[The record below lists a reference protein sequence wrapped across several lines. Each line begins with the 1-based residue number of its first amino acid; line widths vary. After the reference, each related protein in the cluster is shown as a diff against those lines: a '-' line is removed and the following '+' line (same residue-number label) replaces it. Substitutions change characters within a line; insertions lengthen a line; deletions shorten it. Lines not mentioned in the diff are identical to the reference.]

1 MEASPQLLDRI
12 AAGIDDG
19 LPHSSSELA
28 RRFLGLGLIDE
39 SLAERILAPALAED
53 PRFARERH
61 GWRLRPAAGER
72 VSARLCDALVVVAP
86 VDPAIAA
93 TRRLSET
100 APTVCVAEQGVPEIS
115 RAEARL
121 RQKLPEVR
129 YSLANVARRWCGYRG
144 SGQLLSIA
152 EWLGTPHVEGEG
164 IEAQLGL
171 CEAIW
176 RHYCQQLASEG
187 IVHTQQLD
195 ALLDERL
202 ERPDL
207 SGRDFDWRQLDSLSA
222 GPGIYLFRDRQQQVL
237 YVGQS
242 SRLAQRVSSYF
253 RGAPRD
259 EKDRV
264 IRERAYSLETKPLA
278 TTADALIEEA
288 RAIRRHRPSL
298 NTRLQVGELPAQ
310 DGVLIVPRTDERP
323 GAIAYVVVSQ
333 QLVARVA
340 IGVSRLRVR
349 RAATRAATAL
359 FAPPPARRADA
370 TTAATLICT
379 LCRTATNVW
388 FLQPAVDGGPDQI
401 QARIESIGTSLRNH
415 AALRDAET

>member
-1 MEASPQLLDRI
+1 
-12 AAGIDDG
+12 
-19 LPHSSSELA
+19 
-28 RRFLGLGLIDE
+28 
-39 SLAERILAPALAED
+39 
-53 PRFARERH
+53 
-61 GWRLRPAAGER
+61 
-72 VSARLCDALVVVAP
+72 
-86 VDPAIAA
+86 
-93 TRRLSET
+93 
-100 APTVCVAEQGVPEIS
+100 
-115 RAEARL
+115 
-121 RQKLPEVR
+121 
-129 YSLANVARRWCGYRG
+129 
-144 SGQLLSIA
+144 
-152 EWLGTPHVEGEG
+152 
-164 IEAQLGL
+164 
-171 CEAIW
+171 
-176 RHYCQQLASEG
+176 
-187 IVHTQQLD
+187 
-195 ALLDERL
+195 
-202 ERPDL
+202 
-207 SGRDFDWRQLDSLSA
+207 
-222 GPGIYLFRDRQQQVL
+222 
-237 YVGQS
+237 
-242 SRLAQRVSSYF
+242 
-253 RGAPRD
+253 
-259 EKDRV
+259 V
-264 IRERAYSLETKPLA
+264 IRARAYSLETKPLA